1 MRQVPHRVA
10 RLFDFV
16 EEYEADPGRFGVVDI
31 QRFPAQ
37 SRTGFAVSEISG
49 RRADQLGN
57 FVALLEL
64 TPAIDLEDCV
74 RIAQERFGSRNEK
87 S

>member
-16 EEYEADPGRFGVVDI
+16 EEYETDPGRFGVVDI

-64 TPAIDLEDCV
+64 SAIDLEDCV
-74 RIAQERFGSRNEK
+74 RIAQQRFGSRNER